1 VLGVCLDDLKDLAMV
16 DVVLVN
22 GGGISVKM
30 PSRVELEVKDSPPS
44 FRGELAKGGN
54 KPATL
59 ETGLV
64 VTVPM
69 FITPGTIIRVDTRTG
84 EYTERVS

>member
-1 VLGVCLDDLKDLAMV
+1 MEDVCARVVNV
-16 DVVLVN
+16 DV
-22 GGGISVKM
+22 GIGVRRGNV
-30 PSRVELEVKDSPPS
+30 PEVEALAA
-44 FRGELAKGGN
+44 FRGDTAQGGT

-59 ETGLV
+59 ETGLR

-69 FITPGTIIRVDTRTG
+69 FITPGTRIRVDTRSG